1 MLFRENNSRADSC
14 WIIFL
19 RIKLN
24 SIFVTTIYFYL
35 GRNSVQFCGIAPNA
49 RMDGIAVTK
58 VLWCRR
64 RHMRVSNDRPSGQ
77 FGFFVFFLGHRKAE
91 LRKQREV
98 GTNTATS
105 GPCVPI
111 ILCTVIQIH
120 WVTKFVKLLEQDLNL
135 TCGSV
140 LASTCHEIRIFEK
153 RLMDRQDNMQNLWY
167 YTYLR
172 QHVALIETRNV
183 QSIYSLIPR

>member
-64 RHMRVSNDRPSGQ
+64 RHMRVPNDRPSGH
-77 FGFFVFFLGHRKAE
+77 VWFFLYFSQA
-91 LRKQREV
+91 
-98 GTNTATS
+98 
-105 GPCVPI
+105 P
-111 ILCTVIQIH
+111 
-120 WVTKFVKLLEQDLNL
+120 
-135 TCGSV
+135 
-140 LASTCHEIRIFEK
+140 
-153 RLMDRQDNMQNLWY
+153 
-167 YTYLR
+167 
-172 QHVALIETRNV
+172 
-183 QSIYSLIPR
+183 